1 MRVLVILTE
10 LNRYGGTLRFLERLL
25 EIHARRGIETAL
37 LAPSG
42 ETPDALAA
50 LVERHGLEFLRA
62 PGRSSSETAPL
73 LTPYFD
79 LLFCRDAVRS
89 CRPDLL
95 VVSSADPG
103 RMSVAL
109 FLSCPALYVLHSV
122 PESRF
127 RLLPRLYLRL
137 GSSLRNQVV
146 TVSDAAAL
154 GISQSMGIPLG
165 RISVLRNGCTLP
177 AVVPAPATSAVILT
191 AGHVVDYKN
200 PWLWLEVARK
210 VLERYPEATFIWLGD
225 GPLLDPLRLKVIEL
239 ALQDRILLPGYVEEP
254 SSWFARARVYFQP
267 SLRESQGIAVLEAMA
282 HGVPCVVADSGGLP
296 ESVLDRRS
304 GFVCRADDVSGFSAG
319 LFKLLEDGALRE
331 RLGGAGR
338 LLVQEKF
345 SPSRQE
351 QKLLALYDNLVR
363 KAEKR

>member
-267 SLRESQGIAVLEAMA
+267 SLRESQGIAVEFLSHSPTFRFDGLENTLKLIQDEDGERLSRWIFYYEFQSRHAGYGDRSGLMLA
-282 HGVPCVVADSGGLP
+282 QVITDHRAQIVVEQGEVVYA
-296 ESVLDRRS
+296 VLDGRW
-304 GFVCRADDVSGFSAG
+304 D
-319 LFKLLEDGALRE
+319 ELRQRIIE
-331 RLGGAGR
+331 
-338 LLVQEKF
+338 
-345 SPSRQE
+345 
-351 QKLLALYDNLVR
+351 
-363 KAEKR
+363 